1 MATMKWIENF
11 HINIFI
17 GDFEFDSPYWDDI
30 SDSAKEFISKLMCVD
45 VEKRYT
51 CRQALAHPWYGVTF
65 FISIMSTSIIM
76 YLDNV
81 NM

>member
-1 MATMKWIENF
+1 MRHIHREGSTNVTMSLTLFFLLISF
-11 HINIFI
+11 VA

-51 CRQALAHPWYGVTF
+51 CRQALAHPW
-65 FISIMSTSIIM
+65 
-76 YLDNV
+76 
-81 NM
+81 